1 MSVSLLYTKANVTF
15 TFYSQVSQGNSLFH
29 RAILMSGSSLA
40 TSAVVPDPRDVT
52 RQVAAHTGGISH
64 RDHCGVKY
72 NLVEYLTPRTGCP
85 LDVDLADCLRG
96 KDVRQLLDVVVQS
109 PPYTSPVGPY
119 VDGTIIPDLP
129 HNLMESYSAKTDLMF
144 GVTESESFHL
154 FPAYTVSYGIGD
166 EEQEKILRSLIHSE
180 FSAQVVFCQII

>member
-1 MSVSLLYTKANVTF
+1 M
-15 TFYSQVSQGNSLFH
+15 FH

-52 RQVAAHTGGISH
+52 RQVAAHTGGRTSPVH
-64 RDHCGVKY
+64 QVGKNPH
-72 NLVEYLTPRTGCP
+72 TGCP

-166 EEQEKILRSLIHSE
+166 EEQEKILRSLVHSE
-180 FSAQVVFCQII
+180 FSAQVVYCPIMYSSN